1 MILQAL
7 TAYYE
12 AMLKKGIV
20 APPGWDGAFKV
31 SFWLEL
37 NDSGELI
44 DVIDQR
50 HDEQR
55 GKKTVLVPL
64 PMSVPAHVKRASGVA
79 ANFLCDNSS
88 YILGADEKGK
98 PERAVQCFEAC
109 AVLHHKLL
117 DGVDSP
123 AARAVLAFFDTWQP
137 KLSAAHPLLAE
148 RWKDITDN
156 ANLVFCYD
164 YADGRRTVTEDPA
177 IKDAWQQHYH
187 NTAPDAVMAQCLVT
201 GQTAPIAATHPAI
214 KGVPGAQSS
223 GAALVSFNAPAF
235 CSYGH
240 EQGGNAP
247 VSKYAAFAYTT
258 ALNTL
263 LADRDRC
270 KIIGDTAV
278 VCWAE
283 NADNA
288 AADLGMDAI
297 FGIPEDRGVQESDVT
312 AALKALAAGKSRDW
326 LDELILP
333 DQHVYFLGLAPNAAR
348 LSVRFFLRDSIRRF
362 AEHIN
367 QHREAL
373 EIVRPANDPWEDLP
387 VWKLVRE
394 TVRQGKRP
402 SSSSV
407 GDNSAANKDTINQ
420 KERNP
425 SPAPQLAGD
434 LMRAILTGSRYPATL
449 LNGVTLRIR
458 AEREITRGRAAIIK
472 AYYTRNRSKY
482 CPEEVLTVTL
492 NDESEYLPYVLGR
505 LFAVLEAVQ
514 GAANPGINTT
524 IKDRYFNSACATP
537 AIVFPTLIKLAQKH
551 LQKLN
556 AGRSKHY
563 NKQITALMGMI
574 HEDFPTRMTQPEQG
588 AFEIGYYHQT
598 QKPSNWNKEENEN
611 V

>member
-12 AMLKKGIV
+12 AMLKKGIA

-55 GKKTVLVPL
+55 GKKTVLVPRQ
-64 PMSVPAHVKRASGVA
+64 MSVPAHVKRSSGVA

-98 PERAVQCFEAC
+98 QARAVQCFEAC
-109 AVLHHKLL
+109 AALHHKLL

-137 KLSAAHPLLAE
+137 ELAAAHPLLAE
-148 RWKDITDN
+148 HWKDITDN

-177 IKDAWQQHYH
+177 IKDAWQRHYH
-187 NTAPDAVMAQCLVT
+187 NTDPDAVMAQCLVT

-247 VSKYAAFAYTT
+247 VSEYAAFAYTT

-263 LADRDRC
+263 LADRDHC

-278 VCWAE
+278 VCWVE

-297 FGIPEDRGVQESDVT
+297 FGIPEDCGVQESDVT
-312 AALKALAAGKSRDW
+312 AALKALAAGKSCDW
-326 LDELILP
+326 LDGLILP

-373 EIVRPANDPWEDLP
+373 EIVRPANDRWENLAIRRLA
-387 VWKLVRE
+387 WE
-394 TVRQGKRP
+394 TV
-402 SSSSV
+402 
-407 GDNSAANKDTINQ
+407 NQ
-420 KERNP
+420 EERSP
-425 SPAPQLAGD
+425 SPTPRLTGD

-514 GAANPGINTT
+514 DAANPGINTT

-537 AIVFPTLIKLAQKH
+537 AVIFPTLIKLAQKH
-551 LQKLN
+551 LQKLDT
-556 AGRSKHY
+556 GKSIHY
-563 NKQITALMGMI
+563 NQQLTALMGMI
-574 HEDFPTRMTQPEQG
+574 HEGFPARMTLPEQG
-588 AFEIGYYHQT
+588 AFQLGYYHQT
-598 QKPSNWNKEENEN
+598 QKRYEKKNKGENEN